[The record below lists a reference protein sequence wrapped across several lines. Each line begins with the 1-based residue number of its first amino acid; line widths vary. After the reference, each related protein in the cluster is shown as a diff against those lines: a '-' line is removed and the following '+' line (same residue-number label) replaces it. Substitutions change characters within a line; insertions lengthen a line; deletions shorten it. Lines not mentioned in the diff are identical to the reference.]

1 MADLN
6 QVLTQVAT
14 TNATNQTGGQTQTG
28 SMTQSQTPYYTPTQL
43 GMQGQAQNLMQQI
56 LQGNLQQ
63 FGPTQATY
71 DAANAM
77 FQQRQA
83 PKLAAM
89 HGSGSPVLN
98 SALQD
103 LNLQLAGQFSQ
114 TAMPQA
120 LSAYNAAAQ
129 YAFNPTGFQNVG
141 NQNQTTNQQMQTNQD
156 QLQKNTDVGGILGTI
171 LNGLGGILGG

>member
-14 TNATNQTGGQTQTG
+14 TNATNQTSGQQQTGTTTQTE
-28 SMTQSQTPYYTPTQL
+28 TPFFTPQQL
-43 GMQGQAQNLMQQI
+43 QMQGQAQNLMQQI

-98 SALQD
+98 AALQD

-120 LSAYNAAAQ
+120 LGAYNAAAQ
-129 YAFNPTGFQNVG
+129 YAFNPTGYNRSGVQNT
-141 NQNQTTNQQMQTNQD
+141 NMNQQMQTNQD
-156 QLQKNTDVGGILGTI
+156 QLQRNIDTGGILGTI
-171 LNGLGGILGG
+171 LNSLGGILGS